1 MIIQAG
7 DIIKDG
13 TAVFKVK
20 KFGGGGGLIGRVE
33 WYAGTDTPENYLLC
47 DGSAVSRTDYAEL
60 FAVIGTTY
68 GAGDESTT
76 FTLPLL
82 TDGRFIEGSATAGT
96 QHKAGLPNIEGG
108 FNTNG
113 VRNGFINGSGATRAF
128 SISTSDSTQ
137 WGGYDDYYG
146 PIGRLTFNA
155 SRSSAIYGNSDT
167 VQPLALTMRPL
178 IRYAE

>member
-1 MIIQAG
+1 MSIQVG

-82 TDGRFIEGSATAGT
+82 TDGRFIEGSDTAGT
-96 QHKAGLPNIEGG
+96 NKEAGLPNITGTSNGKILDYTVSTGAINHQTVGG
-108 FNTNG
+108 LS
-113 VRNGFINGSGATRAF
+113 VAYSGNA
-128 SISTSDSTQ
+128 STQ
-137 WGGYDDYYG
+137 SSLLFD
-146 PIGRLTFNA
+146 A
-155 SRSSAIYGNSDT
+155 SRANAIYGKSDT